1 MVAWGVGRGEGAE
14 GARRR
19 REGCR
24 GLASDPHISGVYPV
38 QAVIKSAAQIYL
50 VAVIRTSGLHSYHH
64 TPTPDKIKKRLSGV
78 GTKITKPFKIFSP
91 FNFNS
96 LHLPTCDNTANV
108 TEVQRGAEGARRGRR
123 GAWRGRR
130 GGA

>member
-64 TPTPDKIKKRLSGV
+64 TPTPDKIKNAYPELEQKSLNLSR
-78 GTKITKPFKIFSP
+78 FF
-91 FNFNS
+91 
-96 LHLPTCDNTANV
+96 LHLILIHFIYQHVTTQPT
-108 TEVQRGAEGARRGRR
+108 
-123 GAWRGRR
+123 
-130 GGA
+130 